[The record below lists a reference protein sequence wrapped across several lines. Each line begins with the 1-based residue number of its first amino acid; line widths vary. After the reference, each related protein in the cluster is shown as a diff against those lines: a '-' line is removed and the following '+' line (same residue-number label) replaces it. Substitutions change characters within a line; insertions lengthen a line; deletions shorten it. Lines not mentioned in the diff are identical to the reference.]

1 MRVNNRE
8 YKSLEDNLS
17 LPKEWLH
24 ILNEEKPLLS
34 LEYLINDATVEDV
47 YDALEMMEV
56 QKYLRL
62 EAEKFN
68 DVNKDRG
75 S

>member
-1 MRVNNRE
+1 M
-8 YKSLEDNLS
+8 S
-17 LPKEWLH
+17 LPKEWIH
-24 ILNEEKPLLS
+24 ILNAEAPLLS

-68 DVNKDRG
+68 DGNKDR
-75 S
+75 SS